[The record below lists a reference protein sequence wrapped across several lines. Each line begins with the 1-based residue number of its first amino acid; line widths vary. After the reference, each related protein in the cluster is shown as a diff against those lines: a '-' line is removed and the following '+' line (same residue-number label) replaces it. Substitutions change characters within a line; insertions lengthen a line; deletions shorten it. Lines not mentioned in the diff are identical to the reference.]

1 MARIYI
7 DAIGLT
13 IMAHVR
19 NFLENDVWTPPLL
32 SNCTMVIT
40 GHVAAAPGPLVC
52 PSHGAVP
59 LACPSLSARPSLP
72 VLFVALGPEIVLI

>member
-1 MARIYI
+1 
-7 DAIGLT
+7 
-13 IMAHVR
+13 
-19 NFLENDVWTPPLL
+19 
-32 SNCTMVIT
+32 MVIT